1 VRKTFSASP
10 LPLCFLC
17 VLGLFGCSSNGQ
29 SLITDLPGEQAAAQ
43 PATQPTEHANGIVQ
57 DWSMSHV
64 VYPRIGEIHSL
75 IALQHDPRAI
85 LSWQAAERQ
94 DFIRARGPRRFL
106 VNEFHTD
113 WSISLGTGGMAPT
126 MYPAKY
132 TFNVNATP
140 TCIVG
145 TGVPIPDFVVFTVNV
160 AGSTTQPNIVA
171 FQDLYS
177 GTAGTTGICNSQRPS
192 YFTGDTATSAA
203 TFWSYNIKAADGVV
217 STSPA
222 LSLDGTKIAF
232 VEKGS
237 GTEAHFHVL
246 AYYGGTSTA
255 AGDGVNVVNSQDV
268 SSQTKSITGSF
279 ATLAPAAGSGTAT
292 DLPLGSS
299 SDTLSSPFVDY
310 ANDLA
315 YIGNDNGT
323 LFRVKNVFC
332 TTAACTVGVTAAP
345 ILDTTWG
352 GTGSIATGCTGVLTG
367 PVVDGGTGNIFVGCS
382 DGKLYGFTFGGVAL
396 TGSPLTVGNGS
407 AFGGIVDPPII
418 DAVNGFVYV
427 VSGSSGVTGPS
438 VLVQAGTTS
447 FISPVTA
454 TLGAG
459 GQFNLHAPSF
469 NNAYF
474 SGGTPLIYEWA
485 LDSGGSLIDLY
496 GIGIGAGHK
505 MTAGTP
511 ANQFPIGGSAPVEF
525 SPITEFL
532 NGANDQLFVS
542 GLKNVIPNI
551 IVMPIN
557 TFPSTVTASSTQ
569 GTGTSGII
577 VDNDSSDGQT
587 SSVYFGVLGPGTN
600 TKSAVKLTQS
610 GLK

>member
-1 VRKTFSASP
+1 MNA
-10 LPLCFLC
+10 
-17 VLGLFGCSSNGQ
+17 
-29 SLITDLPGEQAAAQ
+29 DLPAGQAAAQ
-43 PATQPTEHANGIVQ
+43 PVGQPMEHSNGIVQ
-57 DWSMSHV
+57 DWSMSHLL
-64 VYPRIGEIHSL
+64 YPRIGEIHSL
-75 IALQHDPRAI
+75 IAVQHDPRAI
-85 LSWQAAERQ
+85 LSWQAAERE
-94 DFIRARGPRRFL
+94 DWHRVRGPRHFL
-106 VNEFHTD
+106 VQQELHTD
-113 WSISLGTGGMAPT
+113 WSIGLGTGGMAPA
-126 MYPAKY
+126 MYPAKF

-160 AGSTTQPNIVA
+160 VGSTTQPNIVA

-177 GTAGTTGICNSQRPS
+177 GTAGTTGICNTQRPS
-192 YFTGDTATSAA
+192 YFTGDTVTSAA
-203 TFWSYNIKAADGVV
+203 TFWSYNITAADGVV

-246 AYYGGTSTA
+246 AWNGGSSTV
-255 AGDGVNVVNSQDV
+255 AGDGVTVSNSQNV
-268 SSQTKSITGSF
+268 LVPKTIGTGSF
-279 ATLAPAAGSGTAT
+279 AATAPGAGTGTAT
-292 DLPLGSS
+292 DLALGSA

-310 ANDLA
+310 GNDLA

-352 GTGSIATGCTGVLTG
+352 GTGSIATGCTGELTG

-382 DGKLYGFTFGGVAL
+382 DGKLYGFTSSGVAL
-396 TGSPLTVGNGS
+396 PGSPLTVGNGS

-427 VSGSSGVTGPS
+427 VSGASGVTGPS

-447 FISPVTA
+447 FTSPVPVTA

-459 GQFNLHAPSF
+459 GHFNLHAPSF

-474 SGGTPLIYEWA
+474 SGGTALIYEWA
-485 LDSGGSLIDLY
+485 LNSGDSEIDLY
-496 GIGIGAGHK
+496 GIGIGAGHT

-511 ANQFPIGGSAPVEF
+511 ANQFAFAGSAPVEF
-525 SPITEFL
+525 SPTTEFL

-542 GLKNVIPNI
+542 GLKNITPNI
-551 IVMPIN
+551 VAMPIN

-577 VDNDSSDGQT
+577 VDNDSSDGQA

-600 TKSAVKLTQS
+600 TNSAVKLRQS
-610 GLK
+610 GLN